1 MPVKVRCSACSKV
14 LNAPDAA
21 RGKVIKCP
29 GCEAKVRVPEEDG
42 EEQEAPAKVKAGA
55 KAGAKK
61 PVKKTKSAEDFLSDL
76 DLGNIEDTSSR
87 VCPKCGTESDMEAFE
102 CPKCGVEFATGQL
115 SARAARRK
123 GMRGPD
129 PQDFYGVVWKDS
141 WEFMKKNTKLA
152 TRTGTYWMLFCV
164 TALNMFVFARM
175 CTGWP
180 PWLYWTGKSILFALG
195 IVGWFWYLNGRIIQ
209 HTMAREKKLKD
220 KDVKFDFLLDASLG
234 LKSGAWIFAL
244 SFPLVIYPAVET
256 FLYISEFQSAIYAG
270 ETKANK
276 EAKAAKLKQT
286 PQDKIDKAVADELAN
301 VSSERMK
308 MAWMITVGVSALIG
322 MFVFPV
328 AQVHLTMKHSWQSWA
343 LGPML
348 AAAFNN
354 VGAIVV
360 WWMMA
365 LAAFLPVLLIVGG
378 IGFLFYNDTL
388 QYNFDIKMP
397 GLETVLG
404 WCGEKID
411 AMGFMAYIIAEVYFL
426 VVAFAAFATI
436 TYIAAFPAIFVM
448 RANGLFGYY
457 NRERLNLMT
466 VARPKELAGFW
477 PRMVAGMSD
486 FVILAAGGLVLYI
499 GMTAFEAV
507 AMKFDFL
514 MEYNIFEYKIGIH
527 QILGYGGFFVLA
539 TMYFIKSESGNEP
552 ATPGMRS
559 VGLGVIKE
567 DGTKF
572 TPNQTYGRFFGR
584 ILSLAL
590 GGFGFLM
597 AAFTPKKQALHDT
610 MTKTLVVWVGDGE
623 AADK

>member
-29 GCEAKVRVPEEDG
+29 GCEAKVRVPDDEA
-42 EEQEAPAKVKAGA
+42 EEQEAPPPRVKAGA

-87 VCPKCGTESDMEAFE
+87 VCPKCGTESDMETVE

-129 PQDFYGVVWKDS
+129 PQEFYGVVWKDS
-141 WEFMKKNTKLA
+141 WEFMKKNIKLA

-164 TALNMFVFARM
+164 TSLNMFVFAKM

-180 PWLYWTGKSILFALG
+180 PYIYWTAKSILFALG
-195 IVGWFWYLNGRIIQ
+195 LVGWYWYLNGRIIQ
-209 HTMAREKKLKD
+209 HTMAREKKL

-244 SFPLVIYPAVET
+244 TFPLVIYPAVET
-256 FLYISEFQSAIYAG
+256 FLYISDFQNAMYEGA
-270 ETKANK
+270 TRANK
-276 EAKAAKLKQT
+276 EAKEAKLKAT
-286 PQDKIDKAVADELAN
+286 PPEMMDKHVDEQLKN

-308 MAWMITVGVSALIG
+308 LAWMITVGVSGLIG
-322 MFVFPV
+322 LFVFPV

-348 AAAFNN
+348 MTAFNN

-360 WWMMA
+360 WWMLA
-365 LAAFLPVLLIVGG
+365 LAAFLPVFLLIGG
-378 IGFLFYNDTL
+378 VAFLFYNDTL
-388 QYNFDIKMP
+388 HYDFDIKMP

-404 WCGEKID
+404 WCGEKI
-411 AMGFMAYIIAEVYFL
+411 AEMGFVAYLIAEAYFL
-426 VVAFAAFATI
+426 LVAFAFFATM
-436 TYIAAFPAIFVM
+436 TYAAAFPAVFVM

-466 VARPKELAGFW
+466 VAHPKVLAGFW

-486 FVILAAGGLVLYI
+486 FVILAAGALVLYI
-499 GMTAFEAV
+499 CMVSFEAA
-507 AMKFDFL
+507 AMRFDML
-514 MEYNIFEYKIGIH
+514 MQYDIFGYKVGIH
-527 QILGYGGFFVLA
+527 QIFGYGGFFVLA

-584 ILSLAL
+584 VLSLAL
-590 GGFGFLM
+590 GGLGFMM

-610 MTKTLVVWVGDGE
+610 MTKTLVVWIGDGE